1 MREMRRGLK
10 CRGMGLFN
18 NKIEQDEKKNT
29 QRGEKKNRQPE
40 NCSTINIHTRHKTM
54 DQPRTADTR
63 RLNRETKVEQLK
75 Q

>member
-1 MREMRRGLK
+1 MPTPS
-10 CRGMGLFN
+10 LFN

-63 RLNRETKVEQLK
+63 RLNRETKVGDTGGATETMIS
-75 Q
+75 